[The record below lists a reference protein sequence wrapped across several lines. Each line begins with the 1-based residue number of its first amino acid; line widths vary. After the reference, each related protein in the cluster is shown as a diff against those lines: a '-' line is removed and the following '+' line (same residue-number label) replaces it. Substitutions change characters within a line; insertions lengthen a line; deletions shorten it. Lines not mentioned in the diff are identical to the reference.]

1 MQNTNQKFGT
11 LVETLQNLVA
21 TGNFVLDV
29 QRNVTSTS
37 YRTGSLEM
45 ALQRQ
50 VIEETVHQLGQ
61 EEDEQ
66 PQAPKRRIKIQI
78 LGLDNEQTILRK
90 IEIAQDMFNGTFAEM
105 TPGEVLRRSDRLIDV
120 MDGFFGTGPE
130 LDRQYQEQKENEAI
144 GKAEVDAP
152 SSEQIQEVLEENSE
166 NVTQELPQ
174 TPYANGVDESN
185 PAQNDST
192 GLENEPNTSS
202 EESTTN

>member
-1 MQNTNQKFGT
+1 MQNTNHKFGS

-50 VIEETVHQLGQ
+50 VIEETVHELGQ

-144 GKAEVDAP
+144 GEAEVDAP

-174 TPYANGVDESN
+174 TPYANGVNESN

-192 GLENEPNTSS
+192 GLENEPDTSS

>member
-50 VIEETVHQLGQ
+50 VIEETVHELGQ

-66 PQAPKRRIKIQI
+66 SQAPKRRIKIQI

-90 IEIAQDMFNGTFAEM
+90 IEIAQAMFDGSFEEL
-105 TPGEVLRRSDRLIDV
+105 TPGEVLRRSDRLLDV
-120 MDGFFGTGPE
+120 IDGFFGTGPE
-130 LDRQYQEQKENEAI
+130 LDRQYQEQKDREMSERV
-144 GKAEVDAP
+144 EDDAP
-152 SSEQIQEVLEENSE
+152 SSDQIQEVLEENSE

-174 TPYANGVDESN
+174 TPYGQGEMPEAT
-185 PAQNDST
+185 A
-192 GLENEPNTSS
+192 
-202 EESTTN
+202 EETTTTN

>member
-50 VIEETVHQLGQ
+50 VIEETVHELGQ

-78 LGLDNEQTILRK
+78 LGLDTEQTILRK

-130 LDRQYQEQKENEAI
+130 LDRQYQERKENEAI
-144 GKAEVDAP
+144 GEAEVDAP

-174 TPYANGVDESN
+174 TPYGQGEIPEAT
-185 PAQNDST
+185 A
-192 GLENEPNTSS
+192 
-202 EESTTN
+202 EETTTTN

>member
-50 VIEETVHQLGQ
+50 VIEETVHELGQ

-66 PQAPKRRIKIQI
+66 PQASKRRIKIQI
-78 LGLDNEQTILRK
+78 LGLDTEQTILRK
-90 IEIAQDMFNGTFAEM
+90 IEIAQAMFDGSFEEL
-105 TPGEVLRRSDRLIDV
+105 TPGEVLRRSDRLLDV
-120 MDGFFGTGPE
+120 IDGFFGTGPE
-130 LDRQYQEQKENEAI
+130 LDRQYQEQKDREMSE
-144 GKAEVDAP
+144 KVEDDAP
-152 SSEQIQEVLEENSE
+152 SSDQIQEVLEENSE

-174 TPYANGVDESN
+174 TPYGQGEMPEAT
-185 PAQNDST
+185 A
-192 GLENEPNTSS
+192 
-202 EESTTN
+202 EETTTTN

>member
-45 ALQRQ
+45 ALQKQ

-130 LDRQYQEQKENEAI
+130 LDRQYQEQKENEDI
-144 GKAEVDAP
+144 GEAKVDTP

-174 TPYANGVDESN
+174 TPYTNGVDESN
-185 PAQNDST
+185 VN
-192 GLENEPNTSS
+192 S